1 MTAWTE
7 AILDGVKDF
16 VGAVV
21 LVGFLLP
28 CVLVLVALPGLAI
41 LWAVGLL

>member
-1 MTAWTE
+1 MTTWAE

-16 VGAVV
+16 IGAVV
-21 LVGFLLP
+21 LVGLLLP
-28 CVLVLVALPGLAI
+28 CALVLVALPGLAI